1 MYVQYVCP
9 FFIFVSM
16 LVTGERIA
24 VEYLLEQ
31 TNRGD
36 LLAPSQASISEI
48 PLPVLEEEEEEEE
61 EDDAISMPA
70 ISVPAISVPAISVPA
85 ISMPAISMPASVT
98 EVNNI
103 Q

>member
-61 EDDAISMPA
+61 EEDDAISM
-70 ISVPAISVPAISVPA
+70 PAISVPAISVPA

>member
-48 PLPVLEEEEEEEE
+48 PLPVLEEEEEEE
-61 EDDAISMPA
+61 DDAISMPA
-70 ISVPAISVPAISVPA
+70 ISMPA

>member
-9 FFIFVSM
+9 FFIFVFR

-48 PLPVLEEEEEEEE
+48 PLLVLEEEEEEETE

-70 ISVPAISVPAISVPA
+70 ISMPA

>member
-9 FFIFVSM
+9 FFIFVFR

-61 EDDAISMPA
+61 DDAISM
-70 ISVPAISVPAISVPA
+70 PA

>member
-61 EDDAISMPA
+61 DDAISMPAISMPA
-70 ISVPAISVPAISVPA
+70 ISVPAISVPA
-85 ISMPAISMPASVT
+85 SVT

>member
-1 MYVQYVCP
+1 MDVCTVCMS
-9 FFIFVSM
+9 FLYLCVYAGYS
-16 LVTGERIA
+16 ERIA

-48 PLPVLEEEEEEEE
+48 PLLVLEEEEEEETE
-61 EDDAISMPA
+61 EDD
-70 ISVPAISVPAISVPA
+70 A

>member
-9 FFIFVSM
+9 FFIFVFM

-61 EDDAISMPA
+61 DDAISM
-70 ISVPAISVPAISVPA
+70 PA